1 MLLLETKLVLS
12 CGKWKQ
18 NIIPILLIA
27 KVMQNVQLKETGS
40 VRRWIHYIQGK
51 STPRSYMWIPY
62 LSVKGDFSLIRSK
75 G

>member
-62 LSVKGDFSLIRSK
+62 LSVKGDLTDQKQR
-75 G
+75 